1 MTTQPERP
9 HDSLGVMRAFVL
21 CYTSLQISME
31 QWFSELLQTMS
42 VMHAIWGYVA
52 VFTITFVESLA
63 FIGLFVPGGLIIIV
77 SGLGISHG
85 YLDPTLTILAAVIG
99 AIAGDS
105 LSYALGKRSSTAALA
120 RLIKPEHIARAEAFM
135 QRYGSVSILAARF
148 VGVVRAIVPFFAGMT
163 RMPMRKFMFWNVVS
177 AIAWAVSFIF
187 AGVIFGNLWRVL
199 GTWTTR
205 AGLLTFSLIGL
216 VALFLWGAH
225 VLARAIDTLSP
236 YWLAFERRH
245 GALAR
250 RVLFWIVLTLCSA
263 LFYWCLYGV
272 LYQAH
277 SGSID
282 ARVENLLLLFRD
294 TRLATFFVGATMLGK
309 DIFAALTIL
318 VIITLLALYQRRKY
332 IVPFLITVVGAIAT
346 STLFKYLIERPRSA
360 HASYVESTFSFPSG
374 HATIVLAI
382 YGFLAFILVQETAS
396 WRRKIQ
402 HIAGA
407 MILVTLVG
415 FSRLYLGVHYTRDVL
430 AGFLI
435 AAFWITLGI
444 AWTRMYSKGR
454 TRSGKPVLR
463 HAHALCAV
471 LILLWTASF
480 VALAAWYHPEITFAH
495 VQPAPIFVPRENV
508 RQFVNNQFVPSTQ
521 SLLGEVR
528 GSIQMILTTP
538 NAAHIDDAL
547 QSLGWMR
554 SDTVSSRSLAR
565 MSAAHVR
572 RERYTHAPVGYL
584 FWNNTP
590 QEVSYEQP
598 LPERWR
604 SRERM
609 VLRLWRV
616 PARTTDNEIIYVAAM
631 HRVTRTRLGGL
642 LYRSRLAEPSAIEE
656 LRNPLIAAAATTT
669 LYTLTPLDELR

>member
-1 MTTQPERP
+1 
-9 HDSLGVMRAFVL
+9 MRAFVL
-21 CYTSLQISME
+21 CYTLLQISME

-42 VMHAIWGYVA
+42 GMHAIWGYVA

-105 LSYALGKRSSTAALA
+105 LSYSLGKRSSTAALA
-120 RLIKPEHIARAEAFM
+120 RLIKPEHIARAEVFM
-135 QRYGSVSILAARF
+135 QRYGSISILAARF

-163 RMPMRKFMFWNVVS
+163 RMPMRTFMFWNVVS

-216 VALFLWGAH
+216 VALFLWAAH
-225 VLARAIDTLSP
+225 VLARAIDSLAP
-236 YWLAFERRH
+236 YWHAYGQRH

-250 RVLFWIVLTLCSA
+250 QVLFWSILVTCTG
-263 LFYWCLYGV
+263 LFTWCLYGV
-272 LYQAH
+272 MHQ
-277 SGSID
+277 SFIGSID
-282 ARVENLLLLFRD
+282 YRVENLLLLFRD
-294 TRLATFFVGATMLGK
+294 TRLATFFVGVTMLGK

-318 VIITLLALYQRRKY
+318 VIITLLALYQRRRY
-332 IVPFLITVVGAIAT
+332 IIPFLITVVGAIAT
-346 STLFKYLIERPRSA
+346 STLFKYLIERPRSL
-360 HASYVESTFSFPSG
+360 HASYLETTYSFPSG
-374 HATIVLAI
+374 HSTIILAI
-382 YGFLAFILVQETAS
+382 YGFLAFILVSQTTS
-396 WRRKIQ
+396 WQRKVQ

-407 MILVTLVG
+407 ALLVALVG

-430 AGFLI
+430 AGYLI
-435 AAFWITLGI
+435 AGFWLTLGI
-444 AWTRMYSKGR
+444 AWAQTFGAYRMG
-454 TRSGKPVLR
+454 GKPIVR
-463 HAHALCAV
+463 YAHATCAV
-471 LILLWTASF
+471 IVIFWIASF
-480 VALAAWYHPEITFAH
+480 ATLASWYHPEITFAD
-495 VQPAPIFVPRENV
+495 VRPSQIFIPAENARAFVTTQYPLL
-508 RQFVNNQFVPSTQ
+508 TQ
-521 SLLGEVR
+521 SLLGEAR
-528 GSIQMILTTP
+528 GSIQLVFTVP
-538 NAAHIDDAL
+538 ELVHIDTAL
-547 QSLGWMR
+547 RTLGWMR
-554 SDTVSSRSLAR
+554 SDTVSSASLAR

-572 RERYTHAPVGYL
+572 RERYEHAPVGYL

-590 QEVSYEQP
+590 QEVSYEQA

-616 PARTTDNEIIYVAAM
+616 PARTTTNDAVFVAAM
-631 HRVTRTRLGGL
+631 HRVTRTRFGGL
-642 LYRSRLAEPSAIEE
+642 LYRSRLAESSSIEALGKQVIAAEPSATVYPITTPGE
-656 LRNPLIAAAATTT
+656 LR
-669 LYTLTPLDELR
+669 

>member
-1 MTTQPERP
+1 
-9 HDSLGVMRAFVL
+9 
-21 CYTSLQISME
+21 ME

-42 VMHAIWGYVA
+42 GAHAIWGYLA
-52 VFTITFVESLA
+52 VFAITFVESLA
-63 FIGLFVPGGLIIIV
+63 FIGLFVPGGLIIVV

-85 YLDPTLTILAAVIG
+85 YLDPTLTILAATIG

-105 LSYALGKRSSTAALA
+105 ISYSLGKRSSTTALSK
-120 RLIKPEHIARAEAFM
+120 LIKPEHIARAETFM

-163 RMPMRKFMFWNVVS
+163 RMPMRQFMFWNVVS
-177 AIAWAVSFIF
+177 AFAWAVTFIF
-187 AGVIFGNLWRVL
+187 AGVVFGNLWRVL

-216 VALFLWGAH
+216 AALFLWAAH
-225 VLARAIDTLSP
+225 VLARAIDSLAP
-236 YWLAFERRH
+236 YWHAYGQRH

-250 RVLFWIVLTLCSA
+250 RVLFWSILVTCA
-263 LFYWCLYGV
+263 GLFSWCLYGV
-272 LYQAH
+272 MHQ
-277 SGSID
+277 SFVGSID
-282 ARVENLLLLFRD
+282 YRVENLLLLFRD

-318 VIITLLALYQRRKY
+318 VIITLLALYQRRQY
-332 IVPFLITVVGAIAT
+332 IIPFLCTVVGAIAT
-346 STLFKYLIERPRSA
+346 STLFKYLIERPRSL
-360 HASYVESTFSFPSG
+360 HASYVETTFSFPSG
-374 HATIVLAI
+374 HATIVFAI
-382 YGFLAFILVQETAS
+382 YGFLAYILVSQTTS
-396 WRRKIQ
+396 WQRKVQ

-407 MILVTLVG
+407 AILISIVG

-430 AGFLI
+430 AGYLI
-435 AAFWITLGI
+435 AGFWLTLGI
-444 AWTRMYSKGR
+444 AWAQIIAAHR
-454 TRSGKPVLR
+454 TKQKPVFR
-463 HAHALCAV
+463 YSHVICAII
-471 LILLWTASF
+471 ILFWSASF
-480 VALAAWYHPEITFAH
+480 VTLVAWYHPEITFAD
-495 VQPAPIFVPRENV
+495 VQRSSVFIPTQNV
-508 RQFVNNQFVPSTQ
+508 RDFVTTQYPLLTQ

-528 GSIQMILTTP
+528 GSIQIVFTAPEVT
-538 NAAHIDDAL
+538 HIDSAL
-547 QSLGWMR
+547 RALGWMR
-554 SDTVSSRSLAR
+554 SDTVSTASLAR

-590 QEVSYEQP
+590 QEVSYEQA

-616 PARTTDNEIIYVAAM
+616 PARTTTNDAVFVATM

-642 LYRSRLAEPSAIEE
+642 LYRTRLAELSSIEALGE
-656 LRNPLIAAAATTT
+656 QVIGMEPTATV
-669 LYTLTPLDELR
+669 YSIQSPDELR